1 LYGDALRFLPTAF
14 TSAEESTFP
23 EPLTAWDYL
32 KALGE
37 VGRRLQDRA
46 LARPLAEV
54 FADLGVDYATG
65 AGKPREPFLFRDGDQ
80 EIECSDHLRKG
91 NNPLTCLRIYFCS
104 SDDGGFVIGHVGK
117 QLDAKSPV

>member
-1 LYGDALRFLPTAF
+1 VPADAIGLLEAVERAQALYGDALRFLPTAF

-65 AGKPREPFLFRDGDQ
+65 AGKPTFDRWRFGGRA
-80 EIECSDHLRKG
+80 KK
-91 NNPLTCLRIYFCS
+91 N
-104 SDDGGFVIGHVGK
+104 SDDPGTI
-117 QLDAKSPV
+117 